1 MTTSVNLTVD
11 WKTCL
16 ACENVGNFLTKSNIA
31 ETDLTR
37 WFELGQTGC
46 ALKVTWKNTRLT
58 LTDNRIWIA
67 QGTDMKISSENNK
80 GPVENDC

>member
-1 MTTSVNLTVD
+1 M
-11 WKTCL
+11 
-16 ACENVGNFLTKSNIA
+16 
-31 ETDLTR
+31 
-37 WFELGQTGC
+37 C